1 MSMLID
7 LSEQNF
13 DAQVLNAELPVLV
26 DFWAEWCGPCH
37 AVTQILE
44 EVAVEYKHKLTIAKL
59 NVEDAPGIA
68 ARYAVRNMPSLLLFK
83 NGTVDNQIVGAVPK
97 SHITNILDQSL

>member
-1 MSMLID
+1 MSTLID
-7 LSEQNF
+7 LSEQDF
-13 DAQVLNAELPVLV
+13 DSEVLNADLPVLV

-37 AVTQILE
+37 AVTRILE
-44 EVAVEYKHKLTIAKL
+44 EVAVEYRNKLKVAKV
-59 NVEDAPGIA
+59 NVEHAPGIA

-97 SHITNILDQSL
+97 VKITNLLDQAL